1 MRKLLT
7 IAAAAIFAMPSAAL
21 AQNVHSKAPVPA
33 QRVLVSAQGAVESSA
48 MYTEAASTAA
58 RAGVV
63 SPANGPLSREE
74 LLSILMLMSL
84 QQAPVTHAHS
94 S

>member
-1 MRKLLT
+1 MH
-7 IAAAAIFAMPSAAL
+7 SAAC
-21 AQNVHSKAPVPA
+21 AQDAHSKTTMAAHRLLMMQQTPLG
-33 QRVLVSAQGAVESSA
+33 RDAV
-48 MYTEAASTAA
+48 YTEAASVAA

-74 LLSILMLMSL
+74 LLSILMLMSVR
-84 QQAPVTHAHS
+84 QASGSHS

>member
-1 MRKLLT
+1 MRKWI
-7 IAAAAIFAMPSAAL
+7 IAAAAFAAMHSGAL
-21 AQNVHSKAPVPA
+21 AQDAHSKAAVAPHRILVAAQSPA
-33 QRVLVSAQGAVESSA
+33 ERDAL
-48 MYTEAASTAA
+48 YIEAASVAA

-84 QQAPVTHAHS
+84 RQAPASHPS
-94 S
+94 

>member
-1 MRKLLT
+1 MRKWLVIGASAFL
-7 IAAAAIFAMPSAAL
+7 AMQSAAL
-21 AQNVHSKAPVPA
+21 AQDAHSKAPVSA
-33 QRVLVSAQGAVESSA
+33 HRTLVSAQSAVESSVV
-48 MYTEAASTAA
+48 YTEAASTAA